1 MMEKLSEKIII
12 GISFTIVIT
21 LVMFVGIGVKKE
33 GLRAFTTYS
42 GDETQA
48 NEEQTYLPIKII
60 LGKTEPASNALF
72 DILATI
78 PEGSREIIPGEDLL
92 LSIELIN
99 FGEPGKTNV
108 SINYIITNS
117 KGDIVLIEH
126 ERRIVETQLS
136 FLKEIDLPDLKYG
149 DYKLFVELLYSNT
162 SAIATDE
169 FRFIT

>member
-1 MMEKLSEKIII
+1 MEKLSKKIII
-12 GISFTIVIT
+12 GISSTVVIT
-21 LVMFVGIGVKKE
+21 LVMFVGIGIEKE
-33 GLRAFTTYS
+33 GLSALTTYS

-48 NEEQTYLPIKII
+48 NKEQTYLPIKII

-72 DILATI
+72 DIIVTI
-78 PEGSREIIPGEDLL
+78 PEDSREVIPGENLL

-117 KGDIVLIEH
+117 KGDIVLIKH
-126 ERRIVETQLS
+126 ERRVVETQLE
-136 FLKEIDLPDLKYG
+136 FLNEIDLPDLKYG
-149 DYKLFVELLYSNT
+149 NYKLFVELLYSNT